1 MRLFDKIKEPVF
13 LKEATSAEVHLAALQ
28 ELSKTATGDIAA
40 KIEQDMV
47 RSQALSFSSRSR
59 TIPQIFPNPPQYHHA
74 CVYFSL
80 EKSQDGFD
88 TVLTFLSAEAAKH
101 STCCSGVSQSI

>member
-47 RSQALSFSSRSR
+47 RSQALFVSE
-59 TIPQIFPNPPQYHHA
+59 QNNPPD
-74 CVYFSL
+74 FSESTPISSCL
-80 EKSQDGFD
+80 CMFFPRKKSGRF
-88 TVLTFLSAEAAKH
+88 
-101 STCCSGVSQSI
+101 